1 MIERTRAH
9 DHDHA
14 HDLGLANDLGMIQA
28 LSRPGLSNSRLSRRH
43 ALRFLGGSGVLLLAA
58 CGSKSTASPAAA
70 TPSTAAAGT
79 AAPPTTDSGPAGGPP
94 PGGQGGPPP
103 GGGGGGGTQP
113 ADGTIPQETAGPY
126 PGDGTNGPDALTQ
139 TGIVRS
145 DITTSLGSGTVAT
158 GVPLTVKL
166 KLTKGV
172 NGAAMSGAAVYI
184 WHCDQQGRYSMY
196 SPGVTNETYLRG
208 VQEADSNG
216 EVQFTT
222 IFPAAYSGRWPHIHY
237 EVYSSLVDATDAS
250 KKVSTSQLAMTS
262 ESSAAVF
269 ATAGYEASVANFAAT
284 SLATDMVFSDGADLE
299 TPTFS
304 GDATAGYV
312 ATLTVPI
319 AV

>member
-1 MIERTRAH
+1 
-9 DHDHA
+9 
-14 HDLGLANDLGMIQA
+14 
-28 LSRPGLSNSRLSRRH
+28 
-43 ALRFLGGSGVLLLAA
+43 
-58 CGSKSTASPAAA
+58 
-70 TPSTAAAGT
+70 
-79 AAPPTTDSGPAGGPP
+79 
-94 PGGQGGPPP
+94 
-103 GGGGGGGTQP
+103 
-113 ADGTIPQETAGPY
+113 
-126 PGDGTNGPDALTQ
+126 
-139 TGIVRS
+139 
-145 DITTSLGSGTVAT
+145 
-158 GVPLTVKL
+158 
-166 KLTKGV
+166 
-172 NGAAMSGAAVYI
+172 MSGAAVYI

-208 VQEADSNG
+208 VQEADANG

-237 EVYSSLVDATDAS
+237 EVYSSLADATDAT

-299 TPTFS
+299 TPAFT